1 METEMPCLSCGKE
14 RLEQLGLYRCPD
26 CGKEFT
32 SSRESLFGTELL
44 CEECFDAYCL
54 AEELN
59 SWEGVEDG

>member
-1 METEMPCLSCGKE
+1 MSIVKGRYIECGKYE
-14 RLEQLGLYRCPD
+14 YACEN
-26 CGKEFT
+26 CGKKIM